1 MEGLAV
7 IAATWAYWDSPVPRA
22 TLLVALAVTTLILA
36 RVSWLLLS
44 RPLRNGDRA
53 DLRKVSV
60 SVLATAVA
68 MGIGGF
74 LFNPTDTLL
83 SESMLYAQLTMS
95 SLGTACVWRCRR
107 TAAICR
113 RY

>member
-1 MEGLAV
+1 MNVLEGLAV

-22 TLLVALAVTTLILA
+22 TLLVWALAVITLILA
-36 RVSWLLLS
+36 RVSWLLLG
-44 RPLRNGDRA
+44 RPLRNGDRE
-53 DLRKVSV
+53 DLRKVSL
-60 SVLATAVA
+60 SVLATSVA

-95 SLGTACVWRCRR
+95 SLGTCLLNKSPSPRE
-107 TAAICR
+107 
-113 RY
+113 

>member
-1 MEGLAV
+1 MNVLEGLAV

-22 TLLVALAVTTLILA
+22 TLLVWALAVTTLILA

-83 SESMLYAQLTMS
+83 S
-95 SLGTACVWRCRR
+95 
-107 TAAICR
+107 
-113 RY
+113 